1 MSRLPFFLTPPRAA
15 TTISASFAAAG
26 AWVPARTGAAHERC
40 PALQLVP
47 GSALHNLA
55 RSLAAV
61 LLAALLGACAT
72 TGSVDPS
79 KSTGALR
86 TSGPI
91 ARPAIPQQDDGSFS
105 STTGR
110 EHVDGVAGLEV
121 IEIRERGRLPLID
134 LTRQPDDLWQRI
146 RLGFGIPD
154 LESPLVLQRQASYAA
169 NPAQLRINFERARRY
184 LHHIVEEI
192 ERRNMPTE
200 LALLPMVESSY
211 NPMALSSARAAG
223 LWQFVPS
230 TGRQYNL
237 QQNWWYDGRRDIVAS
252 TSAALDYLQKLYEMY
267 GDWYLALASYNW
279 GEGSVGRAIEKNRA
293 AGLPTD
299 YLSLPMPDETRNYVP
314 KLQAIKNIVLDPG
327 AFGLVLDPIENR
339 PYFVTVTLSRDIDL
353 DVAAQL
359 AEMPLDEL
367 RRLNPAHNRPMIES
381 SVAPTLVL
389 PADRAER
396 FARNLATTNKPLSS
410 WSTYTARA
418 GDKLPRV
425 AAAYGI
431 AADRLAALNGL
442 PVKARL
448 APGQTLLVPARGGR
462 SDGDFVVVPASAVK
476 ATSST
481 STSARS
487 SGSAKSATGRSTAH
501 AGASKQAS
509 ANKGVAARASTSTAA
524 KGTAK
529 GAANPKASA
538 GPKSSATSA
547 APPKS
552 STTSNASGRK
562 GAADAPTGA
571 GKPAASARPPASGK
585 ASQSRDKVARR

>member
-1 MSRLPFFLTPPRAA
+1 M
-15 TTISASFAAAG
+15 
-26 AWVPARTGAAHERC
+26 HK
-40 PALQLVP
+40 
-47 GSALHNLA
+47 LA
-55 RSLAAV
+55 RPLAIV
-61 LLAALLGACAT
+61 LLAAVLGACAT
-72 TGSVDPS
+72 TGPVDTS
-79 KSTGALR
+79 KGAGTQR
-86 TSGPI
+86 AAAT
-91 ARPAIPQQDDGSFS
+91 PAPAPAMPQQDDGTFS
-105 STTGR
+105 STYGR
-110 EHVDGVAGLEV
+110 VDGVAGLEV
-121 IEIRERGRLPLID
+121 VEIKERGRLPLID
-134 LTRQPDDLWQRI
+134 LTRSPDDLWQRI
-146 RLGFGIPD
+146 RNGFAIPD
-154 LESPLVLQRQASYAA
+154 LDSPLVLQRQASYAA
-169 NPAQLRINFERARRY
+169 TPAQLRINFERARRY

-252 TSAALDYLQKLYEMY
+252 TSAALEYLQKLYEMY

-299 YLSLPMPDETRNYVP
+299 YLSLQMPDETRNYVP

-339 PYFVTVTLSRDIDL
+339 PYFVTVTLTRDIDL

-418 GDKLPRV
+418 GDKLARV

-462 SDGDFVVVPASAVK
+462 GDGDFVVVPASAVR
-476 ATSST
+476 TT
-481 STSARS
+481 STTAPPKRAAPGTKTAPGH
-487 SGSAKSATGRSTAH
+487 GSVRTGT
-501 AGASKQAS
+501 SKQAP
-509 ANKGVAARASTSTAA
+509 ATKGTAA
-524 KGTAK
+524 KSSPSSGAKPTAK
-529 GAANPKASA
+529 GASRPEASA
-538 GPKSSATSA
+538 ATPKSGAV
-547 APPKS
+547 
-552 STTSNASGRK
+552 SNAPVRK
-562 GAADAPTGA
+562 GASTAPTGA
-571 GKPAASARPPASGK
+571 GKPGASPQPLGSGK
-585 ASQSRDKVARR
+585 AGQSRDTVARR